1 MPQLLVGA
9 ERIRAAR
16 PWAWACSGDSAVLM
30 GIQQGSGWSSTGLVT
45 AALSALALRQLNRWE
60 QGLTIGSG
68 AAPRNR

>member
-1 MPQLLVGA
+1 VLV
-9 ERIRAAR
+9 
-16 PWAWACSGDSAVLM
+16 

-45 AALSALALRQLNRWE
+45 AALSALALRQLHRWE